1 MKLVIIIITNTMK
14 KSTNEIKT
22 YDAPEVDVINLKM
35 ESIICE
41 SVCDGDNEGTGEE
54 CWEQDN

>member
-1 MKLVIIIITNTMK
+1 MK
-14 KSTNEIKT
+14 KSTNEIKA

-41 SVCDGDNEGTGEE
+41 SVCEGGDTEGTGEE
-54 CWEQDN
+54 CWED

>member
-1 MKLVIIIITNTMK
+1 MK